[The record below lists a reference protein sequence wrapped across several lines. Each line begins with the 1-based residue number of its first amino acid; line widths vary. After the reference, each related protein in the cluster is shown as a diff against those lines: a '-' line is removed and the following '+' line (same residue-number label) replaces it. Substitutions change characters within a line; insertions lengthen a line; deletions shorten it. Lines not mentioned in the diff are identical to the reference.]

1 MNKDYEV
8 GYKKPPTYTQF
19 KPGASGNPKGRPK
32 GIKNLTTDL
41 SEELEEKVLIN
52 EGGKQS
58 STTKQRALI
67 KSLVAKG
74 LKGDVRAANV
84 LIQLI
89 VGLEQARGAHDEETP
104 LADEDQAILAEFRE
118 RLLSDMAT
126 NTKGTDS

>member
-74 LKGDVRAANV
+74 L
-84 LIQLI
+84 I